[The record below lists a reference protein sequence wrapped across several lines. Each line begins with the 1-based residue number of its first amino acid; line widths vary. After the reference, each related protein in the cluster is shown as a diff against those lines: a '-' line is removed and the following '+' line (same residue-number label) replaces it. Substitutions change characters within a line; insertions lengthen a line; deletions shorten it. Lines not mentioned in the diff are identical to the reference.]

1 LVLIGI
7 PIASILVPA
16 LLTWARD
23 LDAPSRRIR
32 KLDEQSKI
40 VAFWDGWLKTVTA
53 TKPADNRF
61 HQKSE
66 ARIVAITRE
75 ARHALADAGSS
86 ALLIYR
92 LDEYRAYHVRRRD
105 YRKYKLNFEEFQ
117 RYRKTLPWYRRA
129 LLLYKA
135 PNPQALGVKASFY
148 FNIIFPF
155 IFIPIMVLSKSH
167 LVQTK
172 NFLHSFM
179 PEYMTL
185 HQTLINWL
193 IPLVVIGQTIWIR
206 HYAITFE
213 NDPRYYIRKQST
225 LPIVD
230 GEAQDQS

>member
-1 LVLIGI
+1 MGGRIASCGTPAKLRRLSISDFVRTTLVLIGI

-135 PNPQALGVKASFY
+135 PNPR
-148 FNIIFPF
+148 
-155 IFIPIMVLSKSH
+155 LSVSR
-167 LVQTK
+167 
-172 NFLHSFM
+172 LHF
-179 PEYMTL
+179 T
-185 HQTLINWL
+185 
-193 IPLVVIGQTIWIR
+193 
-206 HYAITFE
+206 
-213 NDPRYYIRKQST
+213 ST
-225 LPIVD
+225 
-230 GEAQDQS
+230 